1 MHADGRSST
10 PRMQNPLIKW
20 IELVV
25 LILFIGGEVW
35 AISQPSTGDR
45 LLNIVGLVVFST
57 AAVVVGTSLRR
68 RWSVQEQISAERE
81 VRARVIAVTAS
92 TIAALLI
99 VGALLFGVLWLLS
112 VPSWAAVIISLLV
125 VIVVML
131 ARIKAK
137 VGKGTDDH
145 SQKPAD

>member
-1 MHADGRSST
+1 MHADGRSPT
-10 PRMQNPLIKW
+10 PRMQNPIIKW
-20 IELVV
+20 IELLV

-112 VPSWAAVIISLLV
+112 VPSWAAVIIALLV
-125 VIVVML
+125 AIVVML

-137 VGKGTDDH
+137 LGKVTDDH
-145 SQKPAD
+145 SKKPAD

>member
-1 MHADGRSST
+1 MHADGRSPT
-10 PRMQNPLIKW
+10 PRMQNPIIKW
-20 IELVV
+20 IELLV

-112 VPSWAAVIISLLV
+112 VPSWAAVIIALLV
-125 VIVVML
+125 AIVVML

-137 VGKGTDDH
+137 LGKVTDDH

>member
-1 MHADGRSST
+1 MHADRRSPT
-10 PRMQNPLIKW
+10 PRMQNPIIKW

-112 VPSWAAVIISLLV
+112 VPSWAAVIIALLV
-125 VIVVML
+125 AIVVML

-137 VGKGTDDH
+137 LGKVTDDH
-145 SQKPAD
+145 SQKPAA

>member
-1 MHADGRSST
+1 
-10 PRMQNPLIKW
+10 MQNPIIKW
-20 IELVV
+20 IELLV

-68 RWSVQEQISAERE
+68 RWSVQEQIAAERE
-81 VRARVIAVTAS
+81 VRARVVAVTAS
-92 TIAALLI
+92 TITGLLI
-99 VGALLFGVLWLLS
+99 VGASLFGVLWLLS
-112 VPSWAAVIISLLV
+112 VPSWAAVMIALLV
-125 VIVVML
+125 AIVVML
-131 ARIKAK
+131 ARIRTKLGK
-137 VGKGTDDH
+137 VTDDH